1 MRILTVSAHYPPNFV
16 SGGTLQPQRISQGLR
31 DRGHDV
37 SVYAGWI
44 GDRPPLESWAD
55 TDETGMAVRWIVSS
69 PWIGWS
75 DERNWLN
82 PAVTDH
88 FAAHVAALKPDI
100 VHFHALQSFGAGL
113 LPAARAAG
121 ARVVVTMHD
130 FWWLCSRQFL
140 VSPDLVPCSLV
151 VEAGTCPCEVDVAWR
166 RHRAASLATLLES
179 ADLVLAPSASA
190 TRVLAANGVAPGR
203 LRVDENGLPV
213 EVVAELVSPTRRS
226 SEHGPTR
233 ISSGDGPVRMLYAGG
248 PNVMKG
254 VGVLVDAARRLA
266 AVPGWR
272 VSGYGV
278 QEYLDKS
285 GESVEGLAIDV
296 LAPFDPADL
305 GAVLAAHDVLVLPS
319 VMRETHS
326 LLTREALAAGLPVVC
341 TDTLGPE
348 EVVTHG
354 ANGLVVPAADAAAL
368 AGAMER
374 LATSP
379 DLLAELRLGAT
390 EPVAARSIA
399 EQVAGL
405 EVTFAEVLDG
415 STAAAGTGPD
425 PEVRVDQVDQ
435 VDQVDGVARVLFVC
449 GIEGAPLRYRAR
461 LPAEAL
467 AEVGVASDV
476 RHYRDPELLAL
487 GREADVVV
495 FYRVPATVQVLALI
509 DTLHDAGVP
518 CAFDVDDL
526 IFDPAIRDEIPA
538 LRLLA
543 PDDAALWL
551 QGVERYRTTLEAC
564 DAYIGSTA
572 MLVEHAAALTGLPA
586 HRFDNGVG
594 LTLARRCDD
603 ELRRDRQPGP
613 LRIGYLSGTTTH
625 DEDWFHVEPA
635 VTEVLDRHPD
645 IELWLGGH
653 LPESAALTRFGARV
667 VRLPF
672 VSWLELPAV
681 LRDLDVNLSPLAP
694 GSRFNEA
701 KSAIKWLEAALCA
714 TPTVASPTLPFREA
728 ITDGDTGL
736 LAGDHEQWVAALD
749 LLLTDESTRRR
760 IGGLARRRALLD
772 WSPALQGER
781 YRAILAEVIAA
792 RPRPPR
798 TVASSW
804 APVALD
810 EPAMPVSLEPYP
822 ADDATSPRYASTV
835 ATTVGPEDP
844 RSPGRALDRVIELA
858 RRGVASA
865 RNDGI
870 GPAARKAGAKVRSR
884 YGSRP

>member
-16 SGGTLQPQRISQGLR
+16 SGGTLQPQRISRGLR
-31 DRGHDV
+31 ARGHDV

-55 TDETGMAVRWIVSS
+55 TDDTGMAVRWIDSS
-69 PWIGWS
+69 PWIGWA

-88 FAAHVAALKPDI
+88 FAAHIDALKPDV
-100 VHFHALQSFGAGL
+100 VHFHALQSLGAGL
-113 LPAARAAG
+113 LPAAKAAG
-121 ARVVVTMHD
+121 AKVVVTMHD

-151 VEAGTCPCEVDVAWR
+151 VDAGTCPCEVDVAWR
-166 RHRAASLATLLES
+166 CHRAASLATLLGS

-203 LRVDENGLPV
+203 LHVDENGLPPDV
-213 EVVAELVSPTRRS
+213 IEALVSPHRADRVGRDSAHTAD
-226 SEHGPTR
+226 P
-233 ISSGDGPVRMLYAGG
+233 GDLGDVPVRLLYAGG

-254 VGVLVDAARRLA
+254 VSVLIEAARRLTD
-266 AVPGWR
+266 VPGWR

-285 GESVEGLAIDV
+285 GETVAGLAIDV
-296 LAPFDPADL
+296 LDPFDPADL

-348 EVVTHG
+348 EVITHG
-354 ANGLVVPAADAAAL
+354 ANGLVVPAADAGAL
-368 AGAMER
+368 AGAIER
-374 LATSP
+374 LATNP
-379 DLLAELRLGAT
+379 DLLADLRLGAA
-390 EPVAARSIA
+390 EPVAARSID

-405 EVTFAEVLDG
+405 DERFAELLAAPTPGPAVLVDG
-415 STAAAGTGPD
+415 
-425 PEVRVDQVDQ
+425 PEQTDQV
-435 VDQVDGVARVLFVC
+435 GRVLFVV

-467 AEVGVASDV
+467 AGVGVTSDV

-487 GREADVVV
+487 GGRADVVV

-509 DTLHDAGVP
+509 DALHGAGVP

-526 IFDPAIRDEIPA
+526 IFDPAIADEIPA
-538 LRLLA
+538 LRLLD

-551 QGVERYRTTLEAC
+551 QGVQRYRTTLEAC

-572 MLVEHAAALTGLPA
+572 MLVDHAATLTGLPA

-594 LTLARRCDD
+594 LALARRCDD
-603 ELRRDRQPGP
+603 ELRRERRPGP

-635 VTEVLDRHPD
+635 VVEVLDRHPTV
-645 IELWLGGH
+645 ELWLGGH
-653 LPESAALTRFGARV
+653 LPDSATLTRFGSRV

-672 VSWLELPAV
+672 VPWLDLPAV
-681 LRDLDVNLSPLAP
+681 LRDLDINLSPLAP

-714 TPTVASPTLPFREA
+714 TPTVASPTTPFREA

-736 LAGDHEQWVAALD
+736 LAGDHEQWVDAVEQ
-749 LLLTDESTRRR
+749 LLGDESSRRR
-760 IGGLARRRALLD
+760 IGSLARRRALLD
-772 WSPALQGER
+772 WAPAIQGER
-781 YRAILAEVIAA
+781 YRTILTEVAA
-792 RPRPPR
+792 AGPHPPR
-798 TVASSW
+798 STPPGAPAW
-804 APVALD
+804 TPVALD
-810 EPAMPVSLEPYP
+810 EPPMPVTLERYPDGAPTPTPDRSSLAVEAAPH
-822 ADDATSPRYASTV
+822 DV
-835 ATTVGPEDP
+835 

-865 RNDGI
+865 RTEGF
-870 GPAARKAGAKVRSR
+870 GPTARKAGAKVRSR